1 MSIFTIRLVLLLLAF
16 LLVGIIFLI
25 IKRIAKLEREGNP
38 TCLAWYFG
46 TVLYGLLL
54 ALDLVIFIATFSL

>member
-1 MSIFTIRLVLLLLAF
+1 MSIFTIRLFLLLLAF

-46 TVLYGLLL
+46 TVLHGLLL